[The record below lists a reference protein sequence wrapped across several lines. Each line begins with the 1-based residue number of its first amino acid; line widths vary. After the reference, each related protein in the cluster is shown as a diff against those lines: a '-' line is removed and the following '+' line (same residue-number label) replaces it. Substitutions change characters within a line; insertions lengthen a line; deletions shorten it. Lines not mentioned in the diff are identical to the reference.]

1 MRPEDPE
8 PGEEMR
14 YLRGDGEGNRVR
26 GEERQV
32 GRRCKPS
39 GIGWWRLEQE
49 LGRSHLKSS
58 VGESLGGEVSRE
70 VTPPNTSEAVEKLR
84 SSFGQQCPPA
94 ISGMRSGQNVNV
106 SEGFFSPSVHFVE
119 KQESPTFSS
128 QQIRKAVP
136 VSSAERPEDRF
147 VKASDL
153 VNKVNQLSRQKR
165 GGYFDISGLEFSENC
180 PLCELEC
187 QCLGPSC
194 LQKISISDIF
204 RYKQSLQPK
213 MIFCTGVSEVK
224 VRSAPVTDR
233 LPRLA
238 SKTYFGLEIVIRV
251 WNFNKPGQPITPN
264 EDIYGLSD
272 LFFDTL
278 LLPAQPNGDPV
289 ITEFLASYHCGGCG
303 YQDQNLTHWIGMS
316 HLKLPGLDVPRR
328 PDPVPVGELLTALI
342 TTPFNVQCMM
352 CGNQQAIGSYQVRRG
367 LFTVV
372 RLNRLNVG
380 DWRNQVLTRL
390 DDTRTQGIGDQ
401 YLGTLIGV
409 VSHQGNPQG
418 GHYIAYSRVNNQWH
432 LNSDAAHVRQV
443 GYHPFNPT
451 NQNETVGLL
460 VYKNN

>member
-1 MRPEDPE
+1 MVSDPQLRAHLTAIQTQNLL
-8 PGEEMR
+8 PIPNPSLIVPPQDANHFAVYHLQTMGLINLQNSCCLNSLTFFCHRMNLTNLLPTNNEMVQQNS
-14 YLRGDGEGNRVR
+14 Y
-26 GEERQV
+26 
-32 GRRCKPS
+32 
-39 GIGWWRLEQE
+39 I
-49 LGRSHLKSS
+49 
-58 VGESLGGEVSRE
+58 SL
-70 VTPPNTSEAVEKLR
+70 
-84 SSFGQQCPPA
+84 C
-94 ISGMRSGQNVNV
+94 
-106 SEGFFSPSVHFVE
+106 
-119 KQESPTFSS
+119 
-128 QQIRKAVP
+128 
-136 VSSAERPEDRF
+136 
-147 VKASDL
+147 
-153 VNKVNQLSRQKR
+153 
-165 GGYFDISGLEFSENC
+165 FSEVFRA
-180 PLCELEC
+180 L
-187 QCLGPSC
+187 PSA
-194 LQKISISDIF
+194 
-204 RYKQSLQPK
+204 
-213 MIFCTGVSEVK
+213 
-224 VRSAPVTDR
+224 AP
-233 LPRLA
+233 
-238 SKTYFGLEIVIRV
+238 FGLEIVIRV

-367 LFTVV
+367 LFTVA